1 MARFCLKMY
10 FWDLILKM
18 KVTCMPIYCF
28 AFYYLLKIPFFSVLE
43 LWHTWHIHILTGVQ
57 KGPISFWEN
66 DHILLKKVLLKWNV
80 KVEDHLNA
88 YCFVF
93 SLTIYHNR
101 GWKSTHWWLKRWSFF
116 ANKIYFL
123 RLISHRKVTCM
134 PIACFVFSLFALNIF
149 ISNYI
154 HNILIVKMVQ
164 NGQISTQK
172 MVIICYKCTFLRWI
186 SIWKFTWMSISSF
199 IFMFLN
205 VRSLFIS
212 S

>member
-66 DHILLKKVLLKWNV
+66 DHILLKKVLLKRNV

-93 SLTIYHNR
+93 SLTIYHKSLLFQFLGCGIR
-101 GWKSTHWWLKRWSFF
+101 IQIPILTEVEKARIGGWKDGH
-116 ANKIYFL
+116 FL
-123 RLISHRKVTCM
+123 LTKY
-134 PIACFVFSLFALNIF
+134 IF
-149 ISNYI
+149 
-154 HNILIVKMVQ
+154 
-164 NGQISTQK
+164 
-172 MVIICYKCTFLRWI
+172 
-186 SIWKFTWMSISSF
+186 
-199 IFMFLN
+199 
-205 VRSLFIS
+205 
-212 S
+212 